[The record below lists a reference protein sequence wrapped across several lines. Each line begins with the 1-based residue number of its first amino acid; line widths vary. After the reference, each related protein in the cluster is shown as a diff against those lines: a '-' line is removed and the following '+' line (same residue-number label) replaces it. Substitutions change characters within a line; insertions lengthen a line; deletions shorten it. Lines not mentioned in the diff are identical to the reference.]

1 MGIMQNFQ
9 GKIVFID
16 TAPLIYY
23 IEGHSQWQSKLMQVF
38 LKNHEGELPIIT
50 STLTLL
56 ELLVQPLKLKRFD
69 LVEKYEQILTSSPH
83 IDIIELDIEIAKKAA
98 EFRSSFNLK
107 TPDSIQF
114 ATAVLNNAEI
124 FLTNDKDL
132 QRVKND
138 IQVITLSEIV

>member
-1 MGIMQNFQ
+1 MGIIQNLQ
-9 GKIVFID
+9 GKIIFVD

-23 IEGHSQWQSKLMQVF
+23 IEGHSLWQSKLIEIF
-38 LKNHEGELPIIT
+38 TNNHEGQLPIIT

-83 IDIIELDIEIAKKAA
+83 IDIIELNIEIAKKAA

-107 TPDSIQF
+107 TPDSIQI
-114 ATAVLNNAEI
+114 ATAVINNAEV

-132 QRVKND
+132 QRVNND
-138 IQVITLSEIV
+138 IKVITLADIT

>member
-9 GKIVFID
+9 EKIIFID

-23 IEGHSQWQSKLMQVF
+23 IEGHSEWQSKLMEIF
-38 LKNHEGELPIIT
+38 TKNHEGELPIIT

-98 EFRSSFNLK
+98 EFRSAFNLK
-107 TPDSIQF
+107 TPDAIQI
-114 ATAVLNNAEI
+114 ATAVLNSAEI

-132 QRVKND
+132 QRVKSD
-138 IQVITLSEIV
+138 IEVITLADIF